1 MKRKGTEPMAPV
13 PEPGNPAGKPMAGI
27 QGSDPVSDLTSVSD
41 GELISLVTQGDQDAL
56 GMLYERYSRAIYSF
70 SLRIVGDAQVAEEI
84 LQEVFVRA
92 WQQGGSFQSARGT
105 LITWLLSITHNLSID
120 EVRRRKRRPQKAES
134 EEPEAI
140 LATLADDGSN
150 VEEEVWLSSLRVS
163 IQDALKGSNQDAG
176 AESAIE
182 GLLAWQALAAR
193 PALAPYVRATET
205 GRVGVRF
212 WEAEAGGPGVATPG
226 LSGDAGVALRPGQ
239 A

>member
-1 MKRKGTEPMAPV
+1 MKRKGTEPLVAV
-13 PEPGNPAGKPMAGI
+13 PEPGSPTGKPMAGTP
-27 QGSDPVSDLTSVSD
+27 GSDPISDLTSVSD
-41 GELISLVTQGDQDAL
+41 ADLIVLVTQGDQDAL
-56 GMLYERYSRAIYSF
+56 GMLYERYSRAVYSF

-140 LATLADDGSN
+140 LASLPDEGSD

-163 IQDALKGSNQDAG
+163 IQDALQQLPA
-176 AESAIE
+176 AQREAIE
-182 GLLAWQALAAR
+182 LAYFQGLTQREIAETLGEPLGTIKTRMRLGMLKLREQLGPVVSDLAEPNEVKL
-193 PALAPYVRATET
+193 T
-205 GRVGVRF
+205 
-212 WEAEAGGPGVATPG
+212 
-226 LSGDAGVALRPGQ
+226 
-239 A
+239 

>member
-163 IQDALKGSNQDAG
+163 IQDALKQLPA
-176 AESAIE
+176 AQREAIE
-182 GLLAWQALAAR
+182 LAYFQGLTQREIAETLGEPLGTIKTRMRLGMLKLREQLGPVVSELAE
-193 PALAPYVRATET
+193 PAEVKR
-205 GRVGVRF
+205 
-212 WEAEAGGPGVATPG
+212 
-226 LSGDAGVALRPGQ
+226 S
-239 A
+239 